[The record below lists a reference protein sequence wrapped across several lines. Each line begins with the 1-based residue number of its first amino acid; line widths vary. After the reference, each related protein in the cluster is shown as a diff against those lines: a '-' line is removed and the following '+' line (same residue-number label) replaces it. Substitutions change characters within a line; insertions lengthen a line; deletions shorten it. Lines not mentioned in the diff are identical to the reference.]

1 MLARKDRFESL
12 KELLGDPRLTVLYGS
27 NSGMVWTLKWASVV
41 DSQGGVII
49 RTQVWSEY
57 LEAVQLC
64 LQLRSQS
71 KVPKKPPQKEQS
83 LILSC
88 PPGTRPRS
96 CWRREAGC
104 PVMSMTHREYTLSSG
119 RKIKIIV
126 VEMEVGARCEIR
138 ADRPDVYPTQEELDE
153 ADQIADAIM
162 RHNGYCNPGPSSKP
176 KRVRKD
182 AP

>member
-1 MLARKDRFESL
+1 MLARKDRFDSL

-83 LILSC
+83 LHDSLSC
-88 PPGTRPRS
+88 GLLEPGHIAAGGVNRVARS
-96 CWRREAGC
+96 
-104 PVMSMTHREYTLSSG
+104 
-119 RKIKIIV
+119 
-126 VEMEVGARCEIR
+126 
-138 ADRPDVYPTQEELDE
+138 
-153 ADQIADAIM
+153 
-162 RHNGYCNPGPSSKP
+162 
-176 KRVRKD
+176 
-182 AP
+182 